1 MGRVLGLR
9 GLRVRVA
16 RMGIV
21 ARSIRIVDR
30 LQHIAPP
37 DASLDSVLVARYMW
51 NGK

>member
-21 ARSIRIVDR
+21 ARSIRIGE
-30 LQHIAPP
+30 LCLLY
-37 DASLDSVLVARYMW
+37 SFLLDLLSSV
-51 NGK
+51 